1 MVRLL
6 CISALVLA
14 TLADASAQS
23 QTPGPQRVVSAQ
35 APGAGA
41 APTAKDDVPDTLPN
55 AQLLVMLDSYAMFQ
69 AQQQLSISD
78 DKFGQFAARLKRLQD
93 VRRRNQRLRLRIIQ
107 ELRRLAGLRAQE
119 RAAGAGDEAAIRA
132 QLTALR
138 EHDDR
143 AAAELKQAY
152 AALDEILDI
161 RQQARYRIF
170 EEHIEQRKLELLVR
184 AQQRA
189 RQK

>member
-1 MVRLL
+1 MVRQLF
-6 CISALVLA
+6 IPALVLA
-14 TLADASAQS
+14 TIAGTSAQS
-23 QTPGPQRVVSAQ
+23 RVPELQRVASAQ
-35 APGAGA
+35 APSAGA
-41 APTAKDDVPDTLPN
+41 PPTAKDDVPDTLPN

-69 AQQQLSISD
+69 AQQQLSIAD

-107 ELRRLAGLRAQE
+107 ELRRLSGPRAQD
-119 RAAGAGDEAAIRA
+119 AATGTSDDAIRA

-152 AALDEILDI
+152 AALDEILDV

-170 EEHIEQRKLELLVR
+170 EEHIEQRKLDLLVR